1 MATSSHA
8 VVGARERILT
18 AAYELFTRRG
28 VRDVDTDEVLQRAG
42 VGSDALREFF
52 ATKDELVIAVL
63 RRREELWTF
72 ALIEEQ
78 SRKRG
83 ATPLEQLLAIFDV
96 FDEWFR
102 TDDFD
107 ACTFINVLLEMG
119 ADHPIGRAGIEHLG
133 TIRDIVRTRAE
144 DADLIDP
151 DDFARSWH
159 ILMKGSIVSAAEGD
173 RLAAQRAKRMG
184 RLLIDCHRPP
194 AIKMRPGSASV
205 DDDLPV
211 RARRDHGHQP
221 LSLGTH
227 GGLVEAGERM
237 PRDDPD
243 GLPVQ

>member
-1 MATSSHA
+1 MTTSSHA
-8 VVGARERILT
+8 VVGARERIVA

-28 VRDVDTDEVLQRAG
+28 VRDVDIDEVSARAS
-42 VGSDALREFF
+42 VTSETLRELF
-52 ATKDELVIAVL
+52 ASKDDLVIAVL

-83 ATPLEQLLAIFDV
+83 ATPLEQLLAVFDV
-96 FDEWFR
+96 FDEWFG

-144 DADLIDP
+144 SADLTDP
-151 DDFARSWH
+151 DNFARSWH
-159 ILMKGSIVSAAEGD
+159 ILMKGAIISAAEGD
-173 RLAAQRAKRMG
+173 QLAAQRAKRMG

-194 AIKMRPGSASV
+194 AIAMQVGSTPI
-205 DDDLPV
+205 DDDLPA

-221 LSLGTH
+221 FGLGAH
-227 GGLVEAGERM
+227 GGLVDGGERM

>member
-1 MATSSHA
+1 MTTSSHA
-8 VVGARERILT
+8 AVGAYERILT

-28 VRDVDTDEVLQRAG
+28 VRDVDMDEVLARAG
-42 VGSDALREFF
+42 VTPDALRECF
-52 ATKDELVIAVL
+52 ASKDELVIAVL

-72 ALIEEQ
+72 AIVEEQ

-96 FDEWFR
+96 FDEWFG

-144 DADLIDP
+144 NAGLTDA
-151 DDFARSWH
+151 DDFARCWH
-159 ILMKGSIVSAAEGD
+159 ILMKGSIIAAAEGD
-173 RLAAQRAKRMG
+173 RGAALRAKRMG
-184 RLLIDCHRPP
+184 RLLIDCH
-194 AIKMRPGSASV
+194 
-205 DDDLPV
+205 LPV
-211 RARRDHGHQP
+211 RARRDHGYQP
-221 LSLGTH
+221 FGLLTH
-227 GGLVEAGERM
+227 GGLVEGAERM